1 MAATAPAAP
10 PESGGA
16 GPRQPVRAA
25 IGLGANLGDAPG
37 RIREAFLRID
47 AIAATRVRA
56 KSRLWRS
63 APFEA
68 SGPDFHNAVVIVE
81 TRLDAFSLLDAL
93 RRIEADA
100 GRERPYRNAPR
111 TLDLDL
117 LLYGEAR
124 IDAPPRLVVPHPRMA
139 GRAFV
144 LRPLLEVAPDA
155 TIPGIGA
162 AADQVDALAG
172 QRAEPV

>member
-1 MAATAPAAP
+1 MAASAPVAP
-10 PESGGA
+10 PRAGGA

-25 IGLGANLGDAPG
+25 IGLGANLGDAEG
-37 RIREAFLRID
+37 RLREAFEHID
-47 AIAATRVRA
+47 AIAATRVLAR
-56 KSRLWRS
+56 SGLWRS
-63 APFEA
+63 APVEA
-68 SGPDFHNAVVIVE
+68 SGPDFRNAVVIVE
-81 TRLDAFSLLDAL
+81 TRLDAFALLDAL
-93 RRIEADA
+93 RRIEAHA

-117 LLYGEAR
+117 LLYGDAR
-124 IDAPPRLVVPHPRMA
+124 IDAPPRLIVPHPRMA

-155 TIPGIGA
+155 TIPGIGP

-172 QRAEPV
+172 QRADPV

>member
-1 MAATAPAAP
+1 MAMSAPAA
-10 PESGGA
+10 SAGTGGA

-25 IGLGANLGDAPG
+25 IGLGANLGDAAG
-37 RIREAFLRID
+37 TLRDAFGRID
-47 AIAATRVRA
+47 AIEQTRVVAR
-56 KSRLWRS
+56 SGLWRS
-63 APFEA
+63 APLEA
-68 SGPDFHNAVVIVE
+68 SGPDFHNAVAIVE

-93 RRIEADA
+93 QRIEDDA

-117 LLYGEAR
+117 LLYGDAR

-155 TIPGIGA
+155 TIPGIGPA
-162 AADQVDALAG
+162 AGQVEALAG
-172 QRAEPV
+172 QRADPV